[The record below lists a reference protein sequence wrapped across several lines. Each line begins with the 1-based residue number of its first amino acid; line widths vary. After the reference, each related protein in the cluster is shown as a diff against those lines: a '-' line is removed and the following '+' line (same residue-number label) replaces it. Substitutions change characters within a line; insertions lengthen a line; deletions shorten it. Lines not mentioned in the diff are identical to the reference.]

1 MHNGF
6 RSKLPL
12 LLTFCLFTSFLPAS
26 GSVLCPAVASDE
38 YYKLARDYGRD
49 GRAGTDGR
57 SGRDGSSGENQN
69 IFVNASPVNLDLSG
83 KDGKDG
89 EDGEDGYQPDC
100 SSRRGDAYGGL
111 RQRVSHDI
119 NAPDGGSGGN
129 GGKGG
134 DGGNGGSL
142 TVYYSNLADLG
153 NISVRATGGEGGRG
167 GRGGNGTE
175 GCNCHR
181 RRWEVKTC
189 NGTPGSPDYKCTEK
203 VYRCSDG
210 SDGRDGSDGSDGSQ
224 GRLGTLSIVNSKQP
238 LAADTPTVQLAMSE
252 LINKQFHLSKNK
264 WNQRIG
270 AASLLA
276 PGSAIADDYR
286 EFEQRLEEA
295 FQIVWQ
301 ERQPITSFGNQA
313 VTLNLTDNKQVEITF
328 SEELWV
334 EGNSKSEAN
343 LTTFT
348 VNHAIPKKDVTR
360 LAVAEFAD
368 AGQNLNLK
376 IVDLAAKS
384 DAINTQ
390 FRVKFRAQDSSHG
403 FSGYKTEFEGDIPT
417 ELVTRDYN
425 RFTLALG
432 KLKIPDEAL
441 RPGVNVDIEV
451 VATRSL
457 GTRSA
462 KQTISW
468 QGAIRKAELKIKS

>member
-1 MHNGF
+1 MHNNF
-6 RSKLPL
+6 RNKLPL

-26 GSVLCPAVASDE
+26 GSVLCPAFASDK
-38 YYKLARDYGRD
+38 YYRVARSYSRD
-49 GRAGTDGR
+49 GRTGTDGR
-57 SGRDGSSGENQN
+57 SGRSGENQN
-69 IFVNASPVNLDLSG
+69 VFVNGSPVNLDLSG
-83 KDGKDG
+83 KDGEDG
-89 EDGEDGYQPDC
+89 EDGEHGDRPDCGYQRD
-100 SSRRGDAYGGL
+100 R
-111 RQRVSHDI
+111 SHDI
-119 NAPDGGSGGN
+119 NAPNGGNGGN

-142 TVYYSNLADLG
+142 TVYYSNLADLR
-153 NISVRATGGEGGRG
+153 NISVRATGGKAGRG

-175 GCNCHR
+175 GCHCHK

-189 NGTPGSPDYKCTEK
+189 KGTPGSPDYKCTDK

-210 SDGRDGSDGSDGSQ
+210 NDGRDGSDGNDGSQ
-224 GRLGTLSIVNSKQP
+224 GRLGTLSIVNSKEA
-238 LAADTPTVQLAMSE
+238 LAADRPTVQLAISE
-252 LINKQFHLSKNK
+252 LINKPVNLSKNK

-270 AASLLA
+270 ATSLLA
-276 PGSAIADDYR
+276 PGSAIADDYL
-286 EFEQRLEEA
+286 EFEHRREEA

-313 VTLNLTDNKQVEITF
+313 VTVNLSDNKQVEVTF
-328 SEELWV
+328 AEDLWID
-334 EGNSKSEAN
+334 GSIKSEAN

-348 VNHAIPKKDVTR
+348 VDHAIPKKDVTR
-360 LAVAEFAD
+360 LAVAEFAE

-390 FRVKFRAQDSSHG
+390 FRIKLLAQDNLHG
-403 FSGYKTEFEGDIPT
+403 FSGYKTEYEGDIPN

-432 KLKIPDEAL
+432 KLKIPDDAL

-457 GTRSA
+457 GIRSA

-468 QGAIRKAELKIKS
+468 QGAIRKSR

>member
-1 MHNGF
+1 MHNVF

-12 LLTFCLFTSFLPAS
+12 LLTFCLFTSFLPVS
-26 GSVLCPAVASDE
+26 SSVLCPAVASDE
-38 YYKLARDYGRD
+38 YYKVARNYGRD
-49 GRAGTDGR
+49 GRTGSDGR
-57 SGRDGSSGENQN
+57 SGRDGRSGENQN
-69 IFVNASPVNLDLSG
+69 IFVNDSPINLDLSG
-83 KDGKDG
+83 KNG
-89 EDGEDGYQPDC
+89 EDGEDGEHGDQPDC
-100 SSRRGDAYGGL
+100 SYQRDTHGGQRL
-111 RQRVSHDI
+111 RVSHDI
-119 NAPDGGSGGN
+119 NAPNGGNGGN

-134 DGGNGGSL
+134 NGGNGGSL
-142 TVYYSNLADLG
+142 TLYYSNLADLR
-153 NISVRATGGEGGRG
+153 NVYVRATGGEGGRG
-167 GRGGNGTE
+167 GRGGNGTK

-189 NGTPGSPDYKCTEK
+189 KGTPGSPDYKCTEN

-210 SDGRDGSDGSDGSQ
+210 NDGQDGSDGSDGSQ
-224 GRLGTLSIVNSKQP
+224 GRLGTLSIVNSKEP
-238 LAADTPTVQLAMSE
+238 LATDTPTVKLAISE
-252 LINKQFHLSKNK
+252 LANQQFNLSKNK
-264 WNQRIG
+264 WNQRMG
-270 AASLLA
+270 ATSLLA
-276 PGSAIADDYR
+276 PGSAIADNYL
-286 EFEQRLEEA
+286 EFEQRLEET
-295 FQIVWQ
+295 FQLVWQ
-301 ERQPITSFGNQA
+301 ERQPIASFGNQA

-328 SEELWV
+328 PEDLWV
-334 EGNSKSEAN
+334 EGNTKSEAN

-384 DAINTQ
+384 DTINTQ
-390 FRVKFRAQDSSHG
+390 FRVKFRAQDSLYG
-403 FSGYKTEFEGDIPT
+403 FSGYKTEYEGDIPN

-441 RPGVNVDIEV
+441 RPGINVDIEV

-457 GTRSA
+457 GIRSA

-468 QGAIRKAELKIKS
+468 QGAIRKPR

>member
-38 YYKLARDYGRD
+38 YYKIARNYGRD

-69 IFVNASPVNLDLSG
+69 IFVNGSPVNLDLSG
-83 KDGKDG
+83 KDGEDG

-100 SSRRGDAYGGL
+100 GSQRGD
-111 RQRVSHDI
+111 RVSHDI

-142 TVYYSNLADLG
+142 TVYYSNLADLR
-153 NISVRATGGEGGRG
+153 NISVRATSGEGGRG
-167 GRGGNGTE
+167 GRGGRGTE

-189 NGTPGSPDYKCTEK
+189 QGTPGSPDYKCTEK

-224 GRLGTLSIVNSKQP
+224 GRLGTLSIVNSKEP
-238 LAADTPTVQLAMSE
+238 LAADTPTVRLAMSE
-252 LINKQFHLSKNK
+252 LLNKQFKLSKNK

-390 FRVKFRAQDSSHG
+390 FRVKFRAQDSLHG

-432 KLKIPDEAL
+432 KLKIPDDAL

-457 GTRSA
+457 GIRSA

-468 QGAIRKAELKIKS
+468 QGAIRKPR

>member
-26 GSVLCPAVASDE
+26 DSVLCPAVASDE
-38 YYKLARDYGRD
+38 YYKVARNDGRD
-49 GRAGTDGR
+49 GRIGTDGR
-57 SGRDGSSGENQN
+57 SGRSGENHN
-69 IFVNASPVNLDLSG
+69 IVVNGSPVNLDLSG
-83 KDGKDG
+83 KDGEDG
-89 EDGEDGYQPDC
+89 EDGEHGDRPDCGYQ
-100 SSRRGDAYGGL
+100 RDAYGGL
-111 RQRVSHDI
+111 RLRVSHDI
-119 NAPDGGSGGN
+119 NAPNGGNGGN

-142 TVYYSNLADLG
+142 TVYYSNLADLR

-175 GCNCHR
+175 GCHCHR
-181 RRWEVKTC
+181 RSWEVKTC
-189 NGTPGSPDYKCTEK
+189 TGTPGSPDYKCTDK
-203 VYRCSDG
+203 TYRCSDG
-210 SDGRDGSDGSDGSQ
+210 NDGRDGSDGSDGSQ
-224 GRLGTLSIVNSKQP
+224 GRLGTLSIVNSKET
-238 LAADTPTVQLAMSE
+238 LVADTPTVQLAISE
-252 LINKQFHLSKNK
+252 LTNKPVNLSKNK

-286 EFEQRLEEA
+286 EFEQRLEET

-313 VTLNLTDNKQVEITF
+313 VTLNLTDNKQVEVTF
-328 SEELWV
+328 AEDLWV
-334 EGNSKSEAN
+334 DGNTKNEAN

-348 VNHAIPKKDVTR
+348 VNHAILKKDVTR
-360 LAVAEFAD
+360 LAVAEFAE

-390 FRVKFRAQDSSHG
+390 FRIKFLAKDNLYGSS
-403 FSGYKTEFEGDIPT
+403 SYKTEYEGDIPN

-457 GTRSA
+457 GIRSA

-468 QGAIRKAELKIKS
+468 QGAIRKPR